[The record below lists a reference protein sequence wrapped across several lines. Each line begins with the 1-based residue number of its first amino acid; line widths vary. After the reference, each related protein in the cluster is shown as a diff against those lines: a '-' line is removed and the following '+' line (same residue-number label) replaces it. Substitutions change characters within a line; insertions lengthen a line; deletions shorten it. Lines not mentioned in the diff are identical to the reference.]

1 VRCGFESIIGR
12 PNREPFASSTF
23 RAGAREVVSERCFHI
38 MVLHIIR
45 FAYNQP
51 ISSEAR
57 VNLQQF
63 RFLREAA
70 RHKFSLTEAARALH
84 TSQPGISKAIIDLEE
99 ELGVPILARHGKR
112 VKGLTAPGQV
122 VLEAAERIML
132 DVDNLKKLAR
142 DYAGSPE
149 GTLRIATTHTQAR
162 YVLPDVVRT
171 FAQKFPQVRLKLLQA
186 NPPQIVS
193 MLLHGQADVGVATES
208 LADAAGVL
216 SIPVYDWQHVAVV
229 KPEHSLAKLV
239 TTPGKLTLKDLARN
253 PLITYEHLFAGRSK
267 IDDAFAAAGIEPSIV
282 LEAIDADV
290 IKTYVQLGMGVG
302 IVAGVAVDPQ
312 RDGLV
317 GLPCGHLFGRNVT
330 RLAVKEGAYLRGF
343 VYSFIELLVPGWD
356 KRRIEEAF
364 RA

>member
-1 VRCGFESIIGR
+1 
-12 PNREPFASSTF
+12 
-23 RAGAREVVSERCFHI
+23 
-38 MVLHIIR
+38 
-45 FAYNQP
+45 
-51 ISSEAR
+51 

-70 RHKFSLTEAARALH
+70 RHKFSLTEAARSLH

-99 ELGVPILARHGKR
+99 ELGVPILSRHGKR
-112 VKGLTAPGQV
+112 VKGLTAPGQI
-122 VLEAAERIML
+122 VLDAAERIML
-132 DVDNLKKLAR
+132 EVDNLKKLAR
-142 DYAGSPE
+142 DYSGSPE

-162 YVLPDVVRT
+162 YVLPPVVQR
-171 FAQKFPQVRLKLLQA
+171 FAQQFPQVRLKMLEA
-186 NPPQIVS
+186 NPPQIAS
-193 MLLHGQADVGVATES
+193 MLAHGQADVGVATES
-208 LADAAGVL
+208 LADATGLL

-229 KPEHSLAKLV
+229 KPDHALAKFA

-253 PLITYEHLFAGRSK
+253 PIVTYEHQFAGRSR
-267 IDDAFAAAGIEPSIV
+267 IDEAFAKVSIEPSIV

-290 IKTYVQLGMGVG
+290 IKTYVQIGLGVG
-302 IVAGVAVDPQ
+302 IVSGVAVDSK

-317 GLPCGHLFGRNVT
+317 VLPCGHLFGRNVT

-343 VYSFIELLVPGWD
+343 VYSFIEMLVPGWD

>member
-1 VRCGFESIIGR
+1 
-12 PNREPFASSTF
+12 
-23 RAGAREVVSERCFHI
+23 
-38 MVLHIIR
+38 
-45 FAYNQP
+45 
-51 ISSEAR
+51 

-193 MLLHGQADVGVATES
+193 MLLHGQADLGVATES
-208 LADAAGVL
+208 LHDAAGLL
-216 SIPVYDWQHVAVV
+216 SIPVYDWQHVAIV
-229 KPEHSLAKLV
+229 KPEHPLAKLV

-253 PLITYEHLFAGRSK
+253 PLITYEHLFAGRAK
-267 IDDAFAAAGIEPSIV
+267 IDEAFAAAGIEPSIV

-290 IKTYVQLGMGVG
+290 IKTYVQIGMGVG
-302 IVAGVAVDPQ
+302 IVAGVAVDSQ

-343 VYSFIELLVPGWD
+343 VYSIPSARARAAASACTWRIVGTGIPALPASSITLPTIASSSSRRRCSRSCSIEIFAAPSW
-356 KRRIEEAF
+356 
-364 RA
+364 RAMSIRWSGVIGTRTP